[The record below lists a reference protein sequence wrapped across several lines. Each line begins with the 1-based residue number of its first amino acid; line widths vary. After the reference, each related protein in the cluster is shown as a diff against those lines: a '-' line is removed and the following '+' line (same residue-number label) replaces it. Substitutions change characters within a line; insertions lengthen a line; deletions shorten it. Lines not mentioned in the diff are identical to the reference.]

1 MSLIDA
7 PPPARCTP
15 GAVRV
20 ATGAALFALVNAAAT
35 ALYRR
40 GGASVVSLYVI
51 RSPVVYLVN
60 AALVAAQD
68 GRAAAVAVVLLRTGS
83 AQASR
88 LALARSML
96 KSTSQFLLSVG
107 LFYATY
113 SNAFTVFKGVSVLST
128 LLVARVLVGSGE
140 RLSARELSCGIFI
153 LLGITLIAQ
162 PAAIFGSA
170 LPPQPPPPP
179 PPAAGATTAVAATG
193 AASGAEWAPQVGV
206 GLAVAAVS
214 GVLSAVSG
222 SLVRLL
228 SASGGPHDGH
238 ATPALLLSFLTATM
252 FTFFG
257 SLHLGSRLAGLT
269 EVEGWQWGAWLWPA
283 DAMDWALVAT
293 NSACTIGAHLATAA
307 GYRDTRAGVVAFL
320 QLTEMPWVYV
330 LSAGVLGEQTTV
342 LATAGSAVVFI
353 GALGAA
359 LQQGK
364 G

>member
-1 MSLIDA
+1 MSLIDP

-15 GAVRV
+15 GAARV
-20 ATGAALFALVNAAAT
+20 ATGAALFAVVNAAAT

-51 RSPVVYLVN
+51 RSPAVYLIN
-60 AALVAAQD
+60 AALVAVQD
-68 GRAAAVAVVLLRTGS
+68 GRTAAVAVLLLRTGS
-83 AQASR
+83 EKASR
-88 LALARSML
+88 LALTRSML
-96 KSTSQFLLSVG
+96 KSTAQFLLSVA

-113 SNAFTVFKGVSVLST
+113 SDAFTVFKGVSVLST
-128 LLVARVLVGSGE
+128 LLVARVLLGTGE
-140 RLSARELSCGIFI
+140 RLSARELGCGVLILCGIA
-153 LLGITLIAQ
+153 LIAQ

-170 LPPQPPPPP
+170 LPLPPSPPPPP
-179 PPAAGATTAVAATG
+179 PLSSTTTAH
-193 AASGAEWAPQVGV
+193 GAEWVPRAGA

-222 SLVRLL
+222 SLVRML
-228 SASGGPHDGH
+228 SVTGGPHDGH

-252 FTFFG
+252 FAFFG
-257 SLHLGSRLAGLT
+257 SLHLGTRFSGLAD
-269 EVEGWQWGAWLWPA
+269 VEGWQWGAWLWPA
-283 DAMDWALVAT
+283 DATDWALIAL

-330 LSAGVLGEQTTV
+330 LSAGVLGEPTTV
-342 LATAGSAVVFI
+342 LATAGSTVVFV
-353 GALGAA
+353 GALAAA

-364 G
+364 T